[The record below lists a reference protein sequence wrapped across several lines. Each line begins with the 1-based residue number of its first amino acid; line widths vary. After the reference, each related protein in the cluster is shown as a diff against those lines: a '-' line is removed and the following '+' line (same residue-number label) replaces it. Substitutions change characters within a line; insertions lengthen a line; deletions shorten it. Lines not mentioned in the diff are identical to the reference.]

1 MTKRKTVKEKRK
13 INKGSLRHFEAATE
27 ALQAVL
33 TGYRLSHDQWV
44 SDIEQANRCIQMSFE
59 KNDKV
64 FDISKVLLRKYQS
77 LANFKKLKKG
87 SKDE

>member
-1 MTKRKTVKEKRK
+1 MAKRRTARERRK
-13 INKGSLRHFEAATE
+13 INKESMRHFRAATE

-64 FDISKVLLRKYQS
+64 FDISKVLLRKYKF
-77 LANFKKLKKG
+77 LAKKG

>member
-1 MTKRKTVKEKRK
+1 MAKRRTVREQRKLNKE
-13 INKGSLRHFEAATE
+13 SLRHFKAATE

-44 SDIEQANRCIQMSFE
+44 SDIEQANRCIRMSFE

-64 FDISKVLLRKYQS
+64 FDISKVLLRKYKF
-77 LANFKKLKKG
+77 LANFKKQKG
-87 SKDE
+87 GKDE